1 MHTETLT
8 KQEPGASVKLR
19 LFSLYVD
26 FAASVPARWAS
37 GVITNLVGPMW
48 KTHCEMWNL
57 NTFKESQQLRE
68 LMLQDAAE
76 ADVLVIALTSLD
88 QRQTELIEWLEAVA
102 NKKAGHLGAGIF
114 IGLLGDEAH
123 EAGEL
128 RWTVKRFIGCAQRM
142 GRDFIWQWMGQGAI
156 NDATWLTDNI
166 EKFVSRKQFLS
177 NRDLLQEAP
186 GGSGQSGPV

>member
-1 MHTETLT
+1 MHIETLT
-8 KQEPGASVKLR
+8 KQEPGKNTKLR

-37 GVITNLVGPMW
+37 GVITSLVGPMW

-88 QRQTELIEWLEAVA
+88 QRQTELIEWLEALA
-102 NKKAGHLGAGIF
+102 AKQAGHLGAGIF

-166 EKFVSRKQFLS
+166 EKFMSSKQFLS
-177 NRDLLQEAP
+177 NRDLLPESP
-186 GGSGQSGPV
+186 GDLSRSETV

>member
-1 MHTETLT
+1 MHAEALT
-8 KQEPGASVKLR
+8 KQETDTNAKLR

-37 GVITNLVGPMW
+37 GVIANLVGSTW

-57 NTFKESQQLRE
+57 DTFKSSQQLRE

-76 ADVLVIALTSLD
+76 ADVLVIALSSLD
-88 QRQTELIEWLEAVA
+88 QRQTELIDWLEALA
-102 NKKAGHLGAGIF
+102 SKKGGHLGAGMF
-114 IGLLGDEAH
+114 IGLLGDEAN

-128 RWTVKRFIGCAQRM
+128 RWTVKRFIGCAQKM

-166 EKFVSRKQFLS
+166 EKFMSRKQLLS
-177 NRDLLQEAP
+177 NKDLLQETTGDLSQPDA
-186 GGSGQSGPV
+186 V

>member
-8 KQEPGASVKLR
+8 KQEPGTNAKLR

-37 GVITNLVGPMW
+37 GIITDLVGPMW

-57 NTFKESQQLRE
+57 DTFKSSQQLRE

-76 ADVLVIALTSLD
+76 ADVLMIALTSLD
-88 QRQTELIEWLEAVA
+88 QRQTELIEWLEAL
-102 NKKAGHLGAGIF
+102 AGRRAGRLGVGIF

-128 RWTVKRFIGCAQRM
+128 RWTVKRFIGCAQKM

-166 EKFVSRKQFLS
+166 EKFMSRKQFQS
-177 NRDLLQEAP
+177 NKDSLQETP
-186 GGSGQSGPV
+186 EDLGRSTVV